1 MEDKQYLIQK
11 EHLELTNNLNHY
23 RERRNL
29 YQHMIDTMINYNV
42 RNSQERFLFIDLQ
55 KLVNFFESKID
66 IVEIKL
72 KDVENALKEFKFF

>member
-1 MEDKQYLIQK
+1 
-11 EHLELTNNLNHY
+11 
-23 RERRNL
+23 
-29 YQHMIDTMINYNV
+29 MIDTMINYNV